1 MLGSINFLSLF
12 LPITSLQILQS
23 HAITHSFAQRRS
35 VISPFF
41 NSFRTLSIATGV
53 VPPPPSTFLSAGL
66 CLYAA
71 NFGRP
76 LFSYSYEL
84 LSPPARDGRPPL
96 SFRTHSYCPGLL
108 PPACPVTVTASPI
121 VTAWR
126 AGILLVAGS
135 PMPQVL
141 THRHAVGA
149 SHVLR
154 VGCCAI
160 ALCARAVGASA
171 DGTPQLRDVAAV
183 RLVSAE
189 EGRKIAAA
197 AVGQDEPVRGAQD
210 CSHLVHQIYS
220 VAGYEYP
227 YASSFDLYAGH
238 GNFRRVRHAQAGDLI
253 TWPGHVGIV
262 LYPKQHSFY
271 SLVRSGLQAED
282 YLGPYWRSRG
292 TPRFYRYVVDP
303 GSDVISAK
311 TTRPVPPSSNN
322 SPRRNSAATTRA
334 EAEKAN
340 PQQTAEEASLRS
352 KGIAAPLAPSSLTV
366 AEPIPSKILITPEQ
380 RRPTD
385 AEVFDGIS
393 ELGNAAA
400 NGLRS
405 AQPLNVKTP
414 IVIFDELRVERVE
427 TKRDKGWAH
436 LQIDSH
442 VRITA
447 EGADFKRRREKVRWE
462 LRRDASG
469 WVAIAPE
476 ERSYVGRDA
485 AVRVLAA
492 QLAEM
497 AQSEAAAQHDETVIG
512 QEARIANLLSAL
524 LEK

>member
-1 MLGSINFLSLF
+1 
-12 LPITSLQILQS
+12 
-23 HAITHSFAQRRS
+23 
-35 VISPFF
+35 
-41 NSFRTLSIATGV
+41 
-53 VPPPPSTFLSAGL
+53 
-66 CLYAA
+66 
-71 NFGRP
+71 
-76 LFSYSYEL
+76 
-84 LSPPARDGRPPL
+84 
-96 SFRTHSYCPGLL
+96 
-108 PPACPVTVTASPI
+108 
-121 VTAWR
+121 
-126 AGILLVAGS
+126 
-135 PMPQVL
+135 MPQVR
-141 THRHAVGA
+141 TYGDAVGA
-149 SHVLR
+149 GHFLR
-154 VGCCAI
+154 VGFWAV
-160 ALCARAVGASA
+160 ALCAGTVSA
-171 DGTPQLRDVAAV
+171 IAQQSGEPRESVPAV
-183 RLVSAE
+183 RLVSAK

-197 AVGQDEPVRGAQD
+197 ALGQDEPVRATQD
-210 CSHLVHQIYS
+210 CSHLVHQVYS

-238 GNFRRVRHAQAGDLI
+238 GNFRRVRHAQAGDLV

-262 LYPKQHSFY
+262 LDPKQHSFY

-292 TPRFYRYVVDP
+292 TPRFYRYVVDS

-352 KGIAAPLAPSSLTV
+352 KGIAAPLAPPSLTV

-385 AEVFDGIS
+385 AEAFDGIS

-405 AQPLNVKTP
+405 AQPLNVKTL
-414 IVIFDELRVERVE
+414 IVIVDELRIERVE

-442 VRITA
+442 VRIA
-447 EGADFKRRREKVRWE
+447 SDGADFKRRREKVRWE